1 MDPRDRADA
10 VLERASALRRGVVT
24 PINATSPM
32 DASATSRIRRSV
44 VEEAQRRVEEQ
55 DTQSIPA
62 PGAPREGEETT
73 QPVRDVREGA
83 TQPVHR
89 PQAAAP
95 HAEQRVAEDE
105 PTTDLGGLIP
115 TVAQQPKKPRSLSE
129 RLSGLD

>member
-62 PGAPREGEETT
+62 PGAPHEGEETT
-73 QPVRDVREGA
+73 QPVREGA

-95 HAEQRVAEDE
+95 RAEQRVAEDE

-115 TVAQQPKKPRSLSE
+115 TVAQQPKKPRSLSD